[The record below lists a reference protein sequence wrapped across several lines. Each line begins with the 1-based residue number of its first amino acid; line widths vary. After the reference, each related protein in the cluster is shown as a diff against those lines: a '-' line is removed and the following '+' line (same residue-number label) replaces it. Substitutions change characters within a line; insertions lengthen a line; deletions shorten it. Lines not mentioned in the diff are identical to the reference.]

1 MRHLVILTMAKYST
15 LRPVPSKVLQKG
27 PLECLFDTPLRD
39 DVEGGEYVAVETE
52 EIEQREDPEKSMDEI
67 SSFRVHRLAVDDD
80 NEPALE
86 SMPIPQDK
94 FNKDMYWPCGSELSD
109 MRKVSG
115 IMNLKPTLVRPW
127 LVHFV
132 GYLSPLKNTVITV
145 IHKALWDQLTTGE
158 QFLDSFWGFWL
169 YR

>member
-1 MRHLVILTMAKYST
+1 
-15 LRPVPSKVLQKG
+15 
-27 PLECLFDTPLRD
+27 
-39 DVEGGEYVAVETE
+39 VEGGEYVAVETE
-52 EIEQREDPEKSMDEI
+52 EIEQHEDPEKSMDEI

-115 IMNLKPTLVRPW
+115 IMDLKPTLVRPW
-127 LVHFV
+127 FVHFV
-132 GYLSPLKNTVITV
+132 GYLSPLSPRQLSQKHSHYSDTLS
-145 IHKALWDQLTTGE
+145 ALGSAHTRGAVP
-158 QFLDSFWGFWL
+158 
-169 YR
+169 